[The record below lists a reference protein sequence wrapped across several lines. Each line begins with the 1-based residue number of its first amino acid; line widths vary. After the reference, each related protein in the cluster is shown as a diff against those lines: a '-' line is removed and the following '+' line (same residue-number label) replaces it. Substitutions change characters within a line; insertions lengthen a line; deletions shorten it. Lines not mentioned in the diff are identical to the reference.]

1 MFEVLLTKGTKKLES
16 VAKKAGFNK
25 VFFIDQKDI
34 VLIKTND
41 KEELRKEISRANS
54 KQKII
59 IILGSTDE
67 INRIALEDK
76 RVSMLLSPESD
87 KTKDFMKYRNSGL
100 NQVLC
105 KLAVKNNSFIGISFD
120 SVRASKG
127 LKRAEKIGKIL
138 QNAYLCRR
146 YGAKIILA
154 SFGKKPYSP
163 HILRSFASSIG
174 MSTNQAKQSLE
185 NAAKLFR

>member
-120 SVRASKG
+120 SVRA
-127 LKRAEKIGKIL
+127 
-138 QNAYLCRR
+138 
-146 YGAKIILA
+146 
-154 SFGKKPYSP
+154 
-163 HILRSFASSIG
+163 
-174 MSTNQAKQSLE
+174 
-185 NAAKLFR
+185 